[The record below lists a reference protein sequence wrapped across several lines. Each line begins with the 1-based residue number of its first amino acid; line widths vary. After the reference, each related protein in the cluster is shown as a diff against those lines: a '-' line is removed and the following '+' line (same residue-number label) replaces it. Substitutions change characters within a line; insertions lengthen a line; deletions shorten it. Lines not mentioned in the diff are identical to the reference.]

1 MLQTATVAP
10 GTLELL
16 GRLQAEPLFH
26 STRLVGGTALSLQM
40 GHRVSDDLDLFS
52 VDSLELG

>member
-16 GRLQAEPLFH
+16 GDLQGESLLRN
-26 STRLVGGTALSLQM
+26 TRLVGGTAFTT
-40 GHRVSDDLDLFS
+40 R
-52 VDSLELG
+52 